1 MSDPGGEK
9 RENSGDNHESPQFT
23 FKFSL
28 HLPMR
33 TTVLVVI
40 FHWITSFLAGKEV
53 GPSTLLGLTEAE
65 SKQGQC
71 RDHTPA
77 VASKHG

>member
-9 RENSGDNHESPQFT
+9 RQNFGDNHESPYFT

-28 HLPMR
+28 RLPIKI
-33 TTVLVVI
+33 TVLSVI
-40 FHWITSFLAGKEV
+40 LHWITSFLAGKEV

-65 SKQGQC
+65 CEQKGC
-71 RDHTPA
+71 HEYAPA
-77 VASKHG
+77 VAAK